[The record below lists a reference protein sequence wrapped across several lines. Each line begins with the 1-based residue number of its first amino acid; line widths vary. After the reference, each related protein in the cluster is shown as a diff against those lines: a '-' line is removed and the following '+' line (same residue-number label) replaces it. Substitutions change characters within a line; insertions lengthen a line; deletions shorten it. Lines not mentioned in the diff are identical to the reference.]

1 MVKGDLAFPSVDPD
15 GSRSPHGPNAIDV
28 SQLTKYAKANAD
40 SGILSNGSTLGVQGS
55 GLPDGGKRIQTV

>member
-1 MVKGDLAFPSVDPD
+1 VDPD